1 MTLTTM
7 SLSFI
12 PSFYSRLTNKSIK
25 CKTNKKEVILSL
37 RLLLFQKPNKVSLYL
52 DTMTIKIHLN
62 LKNNYKTLHKRT
74 RKEKRTERYK
84 Y

>member
-1 MTLTTM
+1 MMLTTM

-62 LKNNYKTLHKRT
+62 LKNN
-74 RKEKRTERYK
+74 
-84 Y
+84 

>member
-25 CKTNKKEVILSL
+25 CKTNKKK
-37 RLLLFQKPNKVSLYL
+37 LFYPFDVVVSEAKQSFTVSGYNDNKDSS
-52 DTMTIKIHLN
+52 
-62 LKNNYKTLHKRT
+62 
-74 RKEKRTERYK
+74 ESQE
-84 Y
+84 